1 MGRLFSLLKHGFT
14 ALALTTGVAALAG
27 CGNVYDGSYEGE
39 YHYTE
44 YGTEYGIKVK
54 VDVEKDV
61 ITAITVL
68 PSEFVEATPVEYG
81 WDDSALWTQGRDA
94 LLQKYVGRSVGEIKA
109 EKVAVDSVGAPVVE
123 GAEYDGLL
131 VSGAT
136 QSSGRLLLAVQNALK

>member
-1 MGRLFSLLKHGFT
+1 M
-14 ALALTTGVAALAG
+14 VALAG
-27 CGNVYDGSYEGE
+27 CGSVYDGTYEGE

-54 VDVEKDV
+54 VEVEKDV

-68 PSEFVEATPVEYG
+68 PSDFVEATPVEYG
-81 WDDSALWTQGRDA
+81 WDDSALWSQGRA
-94 LLQKYVGRSVGEIKA
+94 QLLQKYVGRTVGEIKA
-109 EKVAVDSVGAPVVE
+109 EKVPVDSVGAPITE
-123 GAEYDGLL
+123 GANYDGLL